1 MYGAGIPRLSR
12 TMDVSMQEAGK
23 FKKEFNAAFPEV
35 ETWMKKVHALPGFAH
50 GRKCWLVHV
59 YSKKVFKVSNVF

>member
-1 MYGAGIPRLSR
+1 
-12 TMDVSMQEAGK
+12 MDVSMQEAGK

-50 GRKCWLVHV
+50 GRKCGLFMSTAKRC
-59 YSKKVFKVSNVF
+59 SKFQTFFLYFSEA